1 MLTLDSTRPH
11 TDSAHGGRPD
21 AQDSVRCIASG
32 FAQALKVGRHV
43 PHKPPVASQ
52 KPAPSPSSPASPP
65 PPAPKPPASTPD
77 DASAKYI
84 QDLEDGNVTQEA
96 SADLTATPGTT
107 VDKVMSWDHGL
118 LGGLGDQKLPDGRTV
133 KDAIAQACGY
143 KDWNDI
149 KSNVN
154 AALKALG
161 LLEADKNEAEADG
174 SIKPD
179 SVRYDG
185 KIDAWTSHG
194 QACRGG
200 ESGDLQDRLQSGR
213 KFSSLQTG
221 GNRVHGDGTEMSGAE
236 RIGHEIE
243 NFFKKLIETILAP
256 IFDLVHLIQD
266 AVALSNAEKSHDPE
280 KIAEAKARLKSDAVS
295 FALDLVS
302 FATGPEGA
310 VLGTAL
316 KAGMKGAIKGMEN
329 VGRDAGKAGK
339 DAGKVGQ
346 DGGRVGGK
354 AEGGAKP
361 TSHRQHAAASAEM
374 RIMTEMLK
382 EIGRQVPKALAKALA
397 KEILHQLEEPYKE
410 QAKNQL
416 QPYQEKAKDKL
427 QSLKQEAQE
436 ELQPYLPPK
445 ESLALPDVA
454 SSRPGVELPV
464 FDRTAE
470 GGTAPTTREERDA
483 IFRRT
488 VGDFVA
494 QLENPKMPSVDC
506 TTVDPIAA
514 DALPLASRPQEVSA

>member
-43 PHKPPVASQ
+43 PHEPPVASQ
-52 KPAPSPSSPASPP
+52 KPAPSPSSPAAPP
-65 PPAPKPPASTPD
+65 PLAPKPPASTPD

-107 VDKVMSWDHGL
+107 VDNVMSWDHGL
-118 LGGLGDQKLPDGRTV
+118 LGGLGDQKLSDGRTM

-161 LLEADKNEAEADG
+161 LLEADKNETEADG

-185 KIDAWTSHG
+185 KINAWTSHG
-194 QACRGG
+194 EACRSG
-200 ESGDLQDRLQSGR
+200 ESGDLQDRLESGR

-221 GNRVHGDGTEMSGAE
+221 GNRVHGDGTEMSQAE

-243 NFFKKLIETILAP
+243 KFFKKLIETILAP

-280 KIAEAKARLKSDAVS
+280 KIAEAKAKLKSDAVS

-339 DAGKVGQ
+339 D
-346 DGGRVGGK
+346 GGRVQGK

-361 TSHRQHAAASAEM
+361 TSDRQHAAPSAEM

-382 EIGRQVPKALAKALA
+382 EIGRQVPKALAKAMA

-410 QAKNQL
+410 
-416 QPYQEKAKDKL
+416 KAKDKL
-427 QSLKQEAQE
+427 QPYKQEAQNK
-436 ELQPYLPPK
+436 LQPYVPPK
-445 ESLALPDVA
+445 DSLSLPDVA
-454 SSRPGVELPV
+454 SSRPRVELPV
-464 FDRTAE
+464 LDRTAE
-470 GGTAPTTREERDA
+470 RGTAPTTREEREA

-488 VGDFVA
+488 VDDFVA
-494 QLENPKMPSVDC
+494 QLENPKMPSVDRT

-514 DALPLASRPQEVSA
+514 DTSLLASRTQEVSA